1 MIIMD
6 LKIHNLLAFK
16 HFEVNFSYPKKI
28 VDSYIENEHLKDR
41 PNFRYKKVNIV
52 MGANASGKTSLGRM
66 IMNAVS
72 FIDTKRFE
80 WLTECVNDTDEE
92 AFLSMDF
99 VGNGEAMYNMSVI
112 IEPMQ
117 GEKYTADCMKVS
129 VRKVK
134 INSRDSYETCKERLE
149 AMIEAMDSNYSAL
162 LDEIEPLTYC
172 FQYPV
177 DAEGEY
183 RLREVKNPVLY
194 SQVMERVLRALDPAI
209 DKVEPLTEV
218 DNSFVIRM
226 GKHSFILK
234 DGELTNKAY
243 LSSGTKSGIAVA
255 DILYAIK
262 QEGKGLYYCDEKFS
276 YINSDIEKAT
286 VSVMIDSLGAN
297 EQLFFTTHNTDMLD
311 LPLPKHSFL
320 FMKKDMNDHER
331 PISCISAIQYL
342 KRNTDSVRKAVEN
355 DLFSVAPSTDLIFEI
370 SEI

>member
-1 MIIMD
+1 MIIMN

-16 HFEVNFSYPKKI
+16 DFEVNFSYPKKI
-28 VDSYIENEHLKDR
+28 VDSYIENEHLKDH

-66 IMNAVS
+66 IMNAVT
-72 FIDTKRFE
+72 FIDTRRFE
-80 WLTECVNDTDEE
+80 CLTDCVNDPSE
-92 AFLSMDF
+92 AALLSMDF
-99 VGNGEAMYNMSVI
+99 VGTGETLYNMTVEI
-112 IEPMQ
+112 LPTT
-117 GEKYTADCMKVS
+117 GEKYTADKLNVS
-129 VRKVK
+129 VSKAK
-134 INSRDSYETCKERLE
+134 IGSRDSYETCREKLSEVSTGPDDNYIRALE
-149 AMIEAMDSNYSAL
+149 A
-162 LDEIEPLTYC
+162 IEPLTFC

-183 RLREVKNPVLY
+183 RLHEVKNPVLY
-194 SQVMERVLRALDPAI
+194 SRIMEKMLKALDPAI

-226 GKHSFILK
+226 GKRSFILK
-234 DGELTNKAY
+234 DGELTNRAF

-262 QEGKGLYYCDEKFS
+262 EEGQGLYYCDEKFS

-286 VSVMIDSLGAN
+286 VSIMIDSLREN
-297 EQLFFTTHNTDMLD
+297 DQLFFTTHNTDLLD

-320 FMKKDMNDHER
+320 FMKKDVNDTGR
-331 PISCISAIQYL
+331 PITCVSVSSYL

-355 DLFSVAPSTDLIFEI
+355 DLMSVAPSTDLIFELG
-370 SEI
+370 EM